1 MFSASEKKEERQSLH
16 ALGEMKEE
24 GVEKLIEHKLPSHS
38 KVNDRLTDSDIII
51 IIILSVVTDKRTPG
65 GVFSSNR

>member
-1 MFSASEKKEERQSLH
+1 
-16 ALGEMKEE
+16 MKEE

-51 IIILSVVTDKRTPG
+51 ISSAVTDKRTSG
-65 GVFSSNR
+65 GVFSSDL